1 MTMADR
7 LVFVLQLLNVG
18 QTRVTLLGLKITQM
32 CLKAEKV
39 GLALTTRL
47 LAGWKPLLRADKHC
61 LPGIYMKI
69 GSLIA
74 NERQCLDVLSGTLEV
89 KKCTSTL
96 LVKGDWA
103 ELD

>member
-1 MTMADR
+1 
-7 LVFVLQLLNVG
+7 
-18 QTRVTLLGLKITQM
+18 
-32 CLKAEKV
+32 
-39 GLALTTRL
+39 
-47 LAGWKPLLRADKHC
+47 
-61 LPGIYMKI
+61 MKI